1 MRTEYQFNS
10 NNNELNQAIISSVK
24 SGNTSMQRLLK
35 DAHHIIAEQK
45 KRISE
50 LSKIATTDELTGIL
64 NRRGFMQI
72 FERELDRVNREK
84 KSGLNRLKGGILI
97 MIDLDNF
104 KAIND
109 TYGHSAGDAA
119 LKLVAKTL
127 KMDIRKMDAVGRLG
141 GDEFVMLFT
150 GTTKDKALP
159 RIQHLIKTLNNM
171 SFIWEGVEIP
181 VRASLGIKEYK
192 PGDKIGRIF
201 SAADTAL
208 YSCKTRSKRDLSL
221 QEVSHA

>member
-1 MRTEYQFNS
+1 MQTEHQFNS
-10 NNNELNQAIISSVK
+10 NINALNQDIVRSIK
-24 SGNTSMQRLLK
+24 SGNRSMHMTLK
-35 DAHHIIAEQK
+35 DAQQIIAEQK
-45 KRISE
+45 IRINE
-50 LSKIATTDELTGIL
+50 LSKLATTDELTGIL

-84 KSGLNRLKGGILI
+84 KSGLNRLKGGLLI

-109 TYGHSAGDAA
+109 TYGHNAGDAA

-127 KMDIRKMDAVGRLG
+127 QRDIRKMDIVGRLG

-171 SFIWEGVEIP
+171 SFIWEGAEIP

-208 YSCKTRSKRDLSL
+208 YSNKARSRGE
-221 QEVSHA
+221 Q